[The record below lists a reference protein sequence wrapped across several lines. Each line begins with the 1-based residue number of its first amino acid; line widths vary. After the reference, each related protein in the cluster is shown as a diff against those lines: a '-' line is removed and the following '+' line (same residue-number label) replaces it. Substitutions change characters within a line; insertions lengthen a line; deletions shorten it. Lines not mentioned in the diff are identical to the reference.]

1 MKQITTIIVAK
12 DSPKYIFESVNS
24 VKKLSEKIV
33 VLDIGLNPDILKKL
47 TDLGVEVI
55 KENSVLY
62 VEEIREKSKNYAKT
76 EYILFLDPDEI
87 IPEKLSDYLIDN
99 YKNYDYFSI
108 PRKNIIFNKWISHAR
123 WWPDYQIRL
132 FKKESVIWPNILH
145 AQPDTKGSNFKIPED
160 EDMAITHHNY
170 ESLDEFLIKMIRYA
184 KADAKNRK
192 EYSLGQALTDGKNE
206 FISRYFA
213 FDGYKEGMYG
223 FILSFLQLMYY
234 PLVYFYY
241 WEGGK
246 REGED
251 NAKIPL
257 KIFKFEKELLIESY
271 FWLGKIK
278 NIPFSKIKYKILK
291 YLIRNES

>member
-1 MKQITTIIVAK
+1 
-12 DSPKYIFESVNS
+12 
-24 VKKLSEKIV
+24 
-33 VLDIGLNPDILKKL
+33 
-47 TDLGVEVI
+47 
-55 KENSVLY
+55 LY

-76 EYILFLDPDEI
+76 EYVLFLDPDEI

-170 ESLDEFLIKMIRYA
+170 ESLDEFLLKMIRYA

-213 FDGYKEGMYG
+213 FDGYKEGIHG

-246 REGED
+246 D
-251 NAKIPL
+251 NEKEIENNAFNKFVKSLALESLHWGDQKKIL
-257 KIFKFEKELLIESY
+257 TKMNKIKIFLTKF
-271 FWLGKIK
+271 
-278 NIPFSKIKYKILK
+278 ILK
-291 YLIRNES
+291 

>member
-1 MKQITTIIVAK
+1 
-12 DSPKYIFESVNS
+12 
-24 VKKLSEKIV
+24 V